1 MKPQRT
7 DPDIYQLRIVLRDI
21 SPLIWRRL
29 LVQSDTTLAQLH
41 LMLQLCFEWSNE
53 HLYRFRVYGKDFG
66 HNNADTQHVRLNTF
80 GLHQG
85 ERFRYFYN
93 FIARWQCDIRLEATL
108 PFDPK
113 QVYPV
118 CTGGKRPAPPEYV
131 PDAWAYLELLDAHR
145 YPPFEAILTLADM
158 AQAML
163 NAPPGVS
170 IREAVGDLDTIR
182 DAKARLETYDQF
194 QPSAFKRRRLN
205 AELRQ
210 QTWTEN
216 RPHEIQGAGSHP
228 ER

>member
-1 MKPQRT
+1 MKPQRI

-29 LVQSDTTLAQLH
+29 LVRSDTTLAQLH
-41 LMLQLCFEWSNE
+41 LMLQTSFEWSNE
-53 HLYRFRVYGKDFG
+53 YLYRFHIFGNDFG
-66 HNNADTQHVRLNTF
+66 HDDADTQHVRLDAF

-93 FIARWQCDIRLEATL
+93 FIARWQCDIRLESTL
-108 PFDPK
+108 PFDP
-113 QVYPV
+113 QQFYPV

-131 PDAWAYLELLDAHR
+131 PDAWAYLELLDEHR

-163 NAPPGVS
+163 DAPAGVS
-170 IREAVGDLDTIR
+170 IREAVGDLNAIR
-182 DAKARLETYDQF
+182 EAKERLETYDQF
-194 QPSAFKRRRLN
+194 QPSAFKRRHIN

-210 QTWTEN
+210 QIWTGET
-216 RPHEIQGAGSHP
+216 S
-228 ER
+228 